1 MEGLIDT
8 PRLPTT
14 DSIHELA
21 EFWDSHELTD
31 FDAELEGV
39 TEPVFERQSNLTL
52 RLDASEA
59 AALHGL
65 ARSHGVSETELVQ
78 QWIRQHLHAA

>member
-1 MEGLIDT
+1 MEGSIDT

-21 EFWDSHELTD
+21 EFWDNHDLTD
-31 FDAELEGV
+31 FEAELEEV
-39 TEPVFERQSNLTL
+39 TEPVFERSANLTL
-52 RLDASEA
+52 HLDASEV

-65 ARSHGVSETELVQ
+65 ARSSGVSESELVR
-78 QWIRQHLHAA
+78 QWIRQHLHAP